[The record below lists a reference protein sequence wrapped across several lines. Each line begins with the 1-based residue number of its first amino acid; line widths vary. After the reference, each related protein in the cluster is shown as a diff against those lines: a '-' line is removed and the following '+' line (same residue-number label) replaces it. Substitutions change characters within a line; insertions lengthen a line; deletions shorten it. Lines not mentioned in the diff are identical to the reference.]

1 VLELVV
7 VEASSHAQSSRA
19 EVLGCPL
26 DCVSMAETVQL
37 VARAVEG
44 GRPFVHTSLN
54 AAKVLAARRNDDLLR
69 AIVRSDVITADGQ
82 GVVWAARA
90 LGHPVP
96 ERVTGIDLMEQL
108 LARAAAEG
116 WSVYVLGARED
127 VLEQAIAELRRLHPA
142 LVVAGRQ
149 HGYFSPADE
158 RAVVESIVAARPQ
171 LLFVALE
178 TPAKE
183 LFLERN
189 RERLGPIFAMGVGG
203 AVDVLAGRKRRAPRW
218 VQQTGLEWLY
228 RFAQDP
234 RRLARRYL
242 LGTAA
247 FLGLVGRELVERRV
261 RAACGTF
268 R

>member
-1 VLELVV
+1 MA
-7 VEASSHAQSSRA
+7 EASHRTQQSRA

-26 DCVSMAETVQL
+26 DCVSMTETVQL
-37 VARAVEG
+37 VAQAVEA

-54 AAKVLAARRNDDLLR
+54 AAKVLAARRNGDLLQ

-90 LGHPVP
+90 LGYPVP
-96 ERVTGIDLMEQL
+96 ERVTGIDLMERL
-108 LARAAAEG
+108 VAFASAEG
-116 WSVYVLGARED
+116 WSVYVLGAREN
-127 VLEQAIAELRRLHPA
+127 VLEQAIAELRRMHPEVA
-142 LVVAGRQ
+142 LVGWH

-158 RAVVESIVAARPQ
+158 AAVVESIAAARPQ

-183 LFLERN
+183 LFLDRN
-189 RERLGPIFAMGVGG
+189 RERLGAIFAMGVGG
-203 AVDVLAGRKRRAPRW
+203 AVDVLAGHKRRAPRW
-218 VQQTGLEWLY
+218 IQKSGLEWLY

-242 LGTAA
+242 LGTAT
-247 FLGLVGRELVERRV
+247 FIGLVCRELVARRM
-261 RAACGTF
+261 RAAFGPS